1 MREGGEVVIASAV
14 RTPIGSF
21 GGALKDVPVVEL
33 GALVIREALRR
44 ARLRQDKV
52 DKVLMGNVLQAG
64 LGQNPARQAAALAD
78 VSQYTPAVTINVVCG
93 SGMEAVILAAQ
104 SIRSGDAEV
113 IVAGGMESMS
123 QAPYLIPAT
132 TRWGSRMG
140 HVQLVDTM
148 IQDGLWCSFE
158 DYHMGITAENV
169 AEKFQIS
176 REEQDAFAAE
186 SQRRAEVAI
195 KAGKFKDE
203 IIPVEVP
210 QRRGEPLI
218 FDTDEFP
225 RFGTTAEKLAK
236 LKPAFRKDGTIT
248 AGNSSGINDGAAAL
262 VVMSA
267 EKAIKLG
274 IRPLAKI
281 TSYDCQGC
289 EPELMGTGP
298 IFAVRHAY
306 EQVKEQLNKEIEL
319 VELNEAFAAQSLACI
334 KALNLNPEIVNVNG
348 GAVALGHPI
357 GCSGSRILVTLL
369 YEMERR
375 DAKVGLAALCVGGGM
390 GFAMIVERSWFF

>member
-14 RTPIGSF
+14 RTPVGSF

-44 ARLRQDKV
+44 AKMRQDTV

-78 VSQYTPAVTINVVCG
+78 ISQHTPAVTVNVVCG
-93 SGMEAVILAAQ
+93 SGMEAVIMAAQ
-104 SIRSGDAEV
+104 CIRSGDAEV

-169 AEKFQIS
+169 AEKFHIS
-176 REEQDAFAAE
+176 REEQDAFAAK
-186 SQRRAEVAI
+186 SQQRAEAAI

-210 QRRGEPLI
+210 QRRGEPII

-248 AGNSSGINDGAAAL
+248 AGNASGINDGAAAL

-267 EKAIKLG
+267 EKAVKLG

-298 IFAVRHAY
+298 IYAVRHAY

-319 VELNEAFAAQSLACI
+319 VELNEAFAAQALACI
-334 KALNLNPEIVNVNG
+334 KALNLDPEIVNVNG

-369 YEMERR
+369 YEMRR
-375 DAKVGLAALCVGGGM
+375 REAQVGLAALCVGGGM
-390 GFAMIVERSWFF
+390 GFAMIVERSWYF